1 MTSIIPSILVPD
13 KKTFL
18 TNYTGLGDSV
28 SMIQLDIADGK
39 FVPNATWADPK
50 TVSEVVTTD
59 IELHLMVNDPIAEM
73 EKWFFVPHVKRVLVH
88 FEGPHDIAETIQKA
102 KQTEWEVGLVLNP
115 GTPTT
120 VIGDFVNDIDI
131 IMFMGVYP
139 GFQGQEFIP
148 ETCNRIAETKAKGIA
163 QPISVDGGVNE
174 KTIPELVQA
183 GVDIICPGS
192 AVFGNDKTPA
202 ENVLALQQLITEVSV

>member
-1 MTSIIPSILVPD
+1 MISIIPSILVPD

-50 TVSEVVTTD
+50 TVSDTVKTNV
-59 IELHLMVNDPIAEM
+59 ELHLMVNDPVAEM
-73 EKWFFVPHVKRVLVH
+73 KKWVYVRQVTRVLIHV
-88 FEGPHDIAETIQKA
+88 ESPHEVAETIRKA
-102 KQTEWEVGLVLNP
+102 KQINWEIGLVLNP
-115 GTPTT
+115 NTPTS
-120 VIGDFVNDIDI
+120 VLHDFLDDIDLV
-131 IMFMGVYP
+131 MFMGVYP

-148 ETCNRIAETKAKGIA
+148 ETCDRITQTKAKGITL
-163 QPISVDGGVNE
+163 PISVDGGVNE
-174 KTIPELVQA
+174 KTIPALVQS

-202 ENVLALQQLITEVSV
+202 ENILALQQLVV

>member
-18 TNYTGLGDSV
+18 TNYAGLGDSV

-39 FVPNATWADPK
+39 FVPNTTWADPK
-50 TVSEVVTTD
+50 TIFNAVTTD
-59 IELHLMVNDPIAEM
+59 IELHLMVNDPVAEM
-73 EKWFFVPHVKRVLVH
+73 KKWFFVPHVKRVLVH

-115 GTPTT
+115 NTPTS
-120 VIGDFVNDIDI
+120 VLHDFLDDIDL

-139 GFQGQEFIP
+139 GFQGQEFVP
-148 ETCNRIAETKAKGIA
+148 ETCDRIAQTKAKGIT

-174 KTIPELVQA
+174 KTIPALVQA

-202 ENVLALQQLITEVSV
+202 ENVLTLQQLVA

>member
-1 MTSIIPSILVPD
+1 MISIIPSILVPD

-18 TNYTGLGDSV
+18 TNYTGLGNSV

-39 FVPNATWADPK
+39 FVPNTTWADPK
-50 TVSEVVTTD
+50 TVSDTVKTD
-59 IELHLMVNDPIAEM
+59 VELHLMVNDPVAEM
-73 EKWFFVPHVKRVLVH
+73 EKWFFVPRIKRVLVH

-115 GTPTT
+115 NTPTS
-120 VIGDFVNDIDI
+120 VLHDFLDDIDL

-139 GFQGQEFIP
+139 GFQGQEFVP
-148 ETCNRIAETKAKGIA
+148 ETCDRIAQTKAKGIT

-174 KTIPELVQA
+174 KTIPALVQA

-202 ENVLALQQLITEVSV
+202 ENVLTLQQLVA

>member
-1 MTSIIPSILVPD
+1 MISIIPSILVPD

-28 SMIQLDIADGK
+28 SMIQLDIADGN
-39 FVPNATWADPK
+39 FVPNTTWADPK
-50 TVSEVVTTD
+50 TIFNAVTTD
-59 IELHLMVNDPIAEM
+59 IELHLMVNDPVAEM
-73 EKWFFVPHVKRVLVH
+73 KKWFFVPHVKRVLVH

-115 GTPTT
+115 NTPTS
-120 VIGDFVNDIDI
+120 VLGDFVNDIDL

-139 GFQGQEFIP
+139 GFQGQEFVP
-148 ETCNRIAETKAKGIA
+148 ETCDRIAQTKAKGIT

-174 KTIPELVQA
+174 KTIPALVQA

-202 ENVLALQQLITEVSV
+202 ENVLTLRQLVA

>member
-1 MTSIIPSILVPD
+1 MISIIPSILVPD

-18 TNYTGLGDSV
+18 TNYTGLGNSV

-39 FVPNATWADPK
+39 FVPNTTWADPK
-50 TVSEVVTTD
+50 TIFNAVTTD
-59 IELHLMVNDPIAEM
+59 IELHLMVNDPVAEM
-73 EKWFFVPHVKRVLVH
+73 KKWFFVPHVKRVLVH

-115 GTPTT
+115 NTPTS
-120 VIGDFVNDIDI
+120 VLGDFVNDIDL

-139 GFQGQEFIP
+139 GFQGQEFVP
-148 ETCNRIAETKAKGIA
+148 ETCDRIAQTKAKGIT

-174 KTIPELVQA
+174 KTIPALVQA

-202 ENVLALQQLITEVSV
+202 ENVLTLRQLVA

>member
-1 MTSIIPSILVPD
+1 
-13 KKTFL
+13 
-18 TNYTGLGDSV
+18 
-28 SMIQLDIADGK
+28 
-39 FVPNATWADPK
+39 
-50 TVSEVVTTD
+50 
-59 IELHLMVNDPIAEM
+59 MVNDPIAEM

-120 VIGDFVNDIDI
+120 VIGDFVNDIDL

-174 KTIPELVQA
+174 KTIPTLIKA

-202 ENVLALQQLITEVSV
+202 ENVLALQRLIAEVSA

>member
-39 FVPNATWADPK
+39 FVQNTTWADPN
-50 TVSEVVTTD
+50 TIFNAVTTD

-73 EKWFFVPHVKRVLVH
+73 KKWFFVPHVKRVLVH

-115 GTPTT
+115 STPTS
-120 VIGDFVNDIDI
+120 VLGDFLNDINL

-148 ETCNRIAETKAKGIA
+148 ETCDRIAETKAKGIT
-163 QPISVDGGVNE
+163 QPISVDGGVNV
-174 KTIPELVQA
+174 KTIPALVQA

-202 ENVLALQQLITEVSV
+202 ENVLALQQLIIEVSV